1 MKKTHCITKIN
12 GTKRKLY
19 YKNTKTK
26 KINKVY
32 MGKKGALYILS
43 KKNNKVKRRYVTTK
57 CRKDTAKTSM
67 FWLTANQLKVY
78 KTMNKKKDAYYYKHL
93 A

>member
-1 MKKTHCITKIN
+1 MVLNVNYIIKIQKLKKLIKFIW
-12 GTKRKLY
+12 
-19 YKNTKTK
+19 
-26 KINKVY
+26 V
-32 MGKKGALYILS
+32 KKGALYILS

>member
-1 MKKTHCITKIN
+1 MKRTHCIIKSI
-12 GTKRKLY
+12 GPKRKLY
-19 YKNTKTK
+19 YTNTKTK
-26 KINKVY
+26 KVNKVY
-32 MGKKGALYILS
+32 MSKKGALYILS